1 MKVSMTALGCA
12 KNQVDSERMLF
23 MLREMGHEI
32 TDAQHAEAV
41 IVNTCGFI
49 DPAKEESIDAIFS
62 AVKLKEKGVKYPGDR
77 RDHRRGAV

>member
-41 IVNTCGFI
+41 IVVRLLLGPVGTRIIVLQRFFFLLLRH
-49 DPAKEESIDAIFS
+49 PFT
-62 AVKLKEKGVKYPGDR
+62 R
-77 RDHRRGAV
+77 